1 MAYLPNLL
9 YVSYDEKKEVKKKIA
24 SIVKFICDM
33 DMNRKQKK

>member
-9 YVSYDEKKEVKKKIA
+9 YVSYDEKKKIA

-33 DMNRKQKK
+33 DMNKKQKK